1 MKNIEINETFF
12 WRIYNAL
19 RDCENILWECDGS
32 TNPENEGLTECII
45 ECSNETSS
53 VLSKMHDI
61 ILKNKLDVN
70 NAV

>member
-19 RDCENILWECDGS
+19 RDCENILWECDGA
-32 TNPENEGLTECII
+32 TNPENESLTESIN
-45 ECSNETSS
+45 ECSEETSE
-53 VLSKMHDI
+53 VLSKMQDFI
-61 ILKNKLDVN
+61 IKNKLDEV

>member
-19 RDCENILWECDGS
+19 RDCENILWECDGA
-32 TNPENEGLTECII
+32 TNPENESLTESINGCA
-45 ECSNETSS
+45 EETSS
-53 VLSKMHDI
+53 VLLKMHDM